1 MNRFTGF
8 SCLGGMLSVWRRDK
22 VGPDGVTMFGRVIV
36 LAAVV
41 VALALL
47 GSSFLLNGLPAPA
60 PVSAAGATGAVAAE
74 APSPEPPQR
83 ESSGYREALLEA
95 DQRGQY
101 AAGVL
106 LNGVPVTML
115 IDTGA
120 TEVCVSASTARRLG
134 LSPSGGRQR
143 LIQTANG
150 QSTAS
155 PTILRSLSLDGLYMN
170 DVEAL
175 ILAPEAG
182 EVNLL
187 GESFLKRLMS
197 VEQRNGALVLR
208 Q

>member
-1 MNRFTGF
+1 
-8 SCLGGMLSVWRRDK
+8 
-22 VGPDGVTMFGRVIV
+22 MFGRVIV
-36 LAAVV
+36 SAAVV
-41 VALALL
+41 VALALV
-47 GSSFLLNGLPAPA
+47 GSSFLLNRLPEPA
-60 PVSAAGATGAVAAE
+60 LAAAAGATGPAAAKPPAAE
-74 APSPEPPQR
+74 PPRRQ
-83 ESSGYREALLEA
+83 SSGYREALLEA

-101 AAGVL
+101 GAEVSV
-106 LNGVPVTML
+106 NGSPVRML

-120 TEVCVSASTARRLG
+120 TQVCVSASTARRLG
-134 LSPSGGRQR
+134 LSPLGGRKL

-155 PTILRSLSLDGLYMN
+155 PTILRNLSLDGLYMN

-175 ILAPEAG
+175 ILAPDAG

-187 GESFLKRLMS
+187 GESFLKRLVS

>member
-1 MNRFTGF
+1 M
-8 SCLGGMLSVWRRDK
+8 V
-22 VGPDGVTMFGRVIV
+22 GRVIFFATV
-36 LAAVV
+36 C

-47 GSSFLLNGLPAPA
+47 GSSFLLNRLPAPA
-60 PVSAAGATGAVAAE
+60 PVSAAGATGAVADE

-106 LNGVPVTML
+106 VNGAPVQML

-120 TEVCVSASTARRLG
+120 SDVCISASTARRLG
-134 LSPSGGRQR
+134 LSPSGGRR
-143 LIQTANG
+143 RVMQTANG
-150 QSTAS
+150 QSTAL
-155 PTILRSLSLDGLYMN
+155 PTVLRSVSLGGLYVS

-175 ILAPEAG
+175 ILMPDAG

-187 GESFLKRLMS
+187 GESFLKRLVS
-197 VEQRNGALVLR
+197 VEQRNGTLVLR

>member
-1 MNRFTGF
+1 
-8 SCLGGMLSVWRRDK
+8 
-22 VGPDGVTMFGRVIV
+22 MFGRVIV

-41 VALALL
+41 VALALV
-47 GSSFLLNGLPAPA
+47 GSSFLLNRLPAPA

-95 DQRGQY
+95 DRRGQY

-106 LNGVPVTML
+106 INGAPVRML
-115 IDTGA
+115 VDTGA
-120 TEVCVSASTARRLG
+120 SDVCLSASTARRLG
-134 LSPSGGRQR
+134 LSPSGGRKR
-143 LIQTANG
+143 VMQTANG

-155 PTILRSLSLDGLYMN
+155 PTVLRSVSLGGLYLN

-187 GESFLKRLMS
+187 GESFLKRLVS
-197 VEQRNGALVLR
+197 VEQRNGTLVLR

>member
-1 MNRFTGF
+1 M
-8 SCLGGMLSVWRRDK
+8 V
-22 VGPDGVTMFGRVIV
+22 GRVIFFATV
-36 LAAVV
+36 C

-47 GSSFLLNGLPAPA
+47 GSFSLLNRLPAPA
-60 PVSAAGATGAVAAE
+60 PASVAGATGAVAAD
-74 APSPEPPQR
+74 APLPEPPQR

-101 AAGVL
+101 AAGVVV
-106 LNGVPVTML
+106 NGAPVQML

-120 TEVCVSASTARRLG
+120 SDVCVSASTARRLG
-134 LSPSGGRQR
+134 LSPSGGRKR
-143 LIQTANG
+143 VMQTANG

-155 PTILRSLSLDGLYMN
+155 PTVLRSVSLGGLYLN

-187 GESFLKRLMS
+187 GESFLKRLVS
-197 VEQRNGALVLR
+197 VEQRNGTLVLR

>member
-1 MNRFTGF
+1 
-8 SCLGGMLSVWRRDK
+8 
-22 VGPDGVTMFGRVIV
+22 MFGRVIV
-36 LAAVV
+36 LAGVV

-47 GSSFLLNGLPAPA
+47 GSSFLLNRLPAPA
-60 PVSAAGATGAVAAE
+60 SAASATGAVAAE
-74 APSPEPPQR
+74 APAPKPPRRQAP
-83 ESSGYREALLEA
+83 GYREALLEV

-101 AAGVL
+101 AAEVSV
-106 LNGVPVTML
+106 NGSPVRML

-120 TEVCVSASTARRLG
+120 TQVCVSSSTARRLG
-134 LSPSGGRQR
+134 LNPSRGRTLR
-143 LIQTANG
+143 IQTANG

-155 PTILRSLSLDGLYMN
+155 PTILRSVSLDGLYMN

-187 GESFLKRLMS
+187 GASFLKRLIS

>member
-1 MNRFTGF
+1 
-8 SCLGGMLSVWRRDK
+8 
-22 VGPDGVTMFGRVIV
+22 MFGRVIFAV
-36 LAAVV
+36 ILGVAA
-41 VALALL
+41 ALL
-47 GSSFLLNGLPAPA
+47 GSFSLLERLSAPASVAAPA
-60 PVSAAGATGAVAAE
+60 PVAQAPAGSAVEGG
-74 APSPEPPQR
+74 PSEPPQR

-101 AAGVL
+101 AAEVSV
-106 LNGVPVTML
+106 NGSPVRML

-120 TEVCVSASTARRLG
+120 TQVCIAASTARRLG
-134 LSPSGGRQR
+134 LSPSGGRKL

-155 PTILRSLSLDGLYMN
+155 PTILRSVSFDGLYMN

-187 GESFLKRLMS
+187 GESFLKRLVS